1 MTVSFS
7 SYDEPLGPRSDRYFG
22 EGYKKVSPELA
33 DLQIRRSTQLGAK
46 HTGVARLSYP
56 AAWSTKKHRELVPH
70 VSSVD
75 TIMLAASL
83 CDASITHS
91 RDLGPAESSRM
102 WVRQAAVR
110 AGAAPHEDLDNIPV
124 EAEITTTTAAE
135 DADEIETAFKF
146 RVGNLTGTL
155 TMVHPVGSGALDVPG
170 TDHIAQLSDI
180 YGPAPHY
187 YLNGVKDH
195 TLTAA
200 DLIVDETAT
209 RINSRQRVTTGVEG
223 GYVGAESAYWDS
235 VSPIDAI
242 VGAAQLSQ
250 ILLYEMDGLDRRNS
264 NTLWMR
270 KLEFVTEGPRRPS
283 NEPFDGTV
291 EIRRTST
298 IDRGGQRWRSADLL
312 IKEFQGVTGFC
323 LLAHQLPD

>member
-22 EGYKKVSPELA
+22 EGYKKVSPELT
-33 DLQIRRSTQLGAK
+33 DLQIRRSTQVGTK
-46 HTGVARLSYP
+46 YSGTARLSYP

-75 TIMLAASL
+75 TVMLAASL
-83 CDASITHS
+83 CDAAITHA

-124 EAEITTTTAAE
+124 EAEITTVTADDAE
-135 DADEIETAFKF
+135 ELETAFKF

-155 TMVHPVGSGALDVPG
+155 TMVHPVGSGTLDLPG
-170 TDHIAQLSDI
+170 VDHVAQLSDI

-195 TLTAA
+195 TLTAT
-200 DLIVDETAT
+200 DLTVDESAS
-209 RINSRQRVTTGVEG
+209 RINSKQRVNAGVEG

-250 ILLYEMDGLDRRNS
+250 ILLYQMDGLDRSSS

-283 NEPFDGTV
+283 SEPFDGTV